1 MLDWSL
7 AHALHDGG
15 RKENG
20 GVREGE
26 GVPGRRRE
34 GPRERERAGA
44 RGTFFHVQSARIE
57 RHTLPP
63 VLTKHAAK
71 TDYTLH

>member
-34 GPRERERAGA
+34 GPRERERERVRVA
-44 RGTFFHVQSARIE
+44 RFFTCKVHG
-57 RHTLPP
+57 
-63 VLTKHAAK
+63 
-71 TDYTLH
+71 